1 MIKERAFMT
10 ASLYETYL
18 IGSKIGYFFAGA
30 FIGGIIPMIL
40 FFVGRRFL
48 IGVGC
53 LLVCGLLSFIH
64 PVASI
69 VGGIVLLICALIVIV
84 PELKEKAE
92 KKRKA
97 ELKAEKKKRIEENRK
112 KREKEKQEKLS
123 AAKKQNADPADK
135 PNTPNKNKKT
145 NK

>member
-1 MIKERAFMT
+1 
-10 ASLYETYL
+10 
-18 IGSKIGYFFAGA
+18 
-30 FIGGIIPMIL
+30 MIL

-48 IGVGC
+48 ICVGC